1 MYVNLFTGN
10 AILLVALA
18 LAFGLLKF
26 FQIAAGTFLDWLLG
40 LAILEWLLVIVTV
53 PWNIYFAAR
62 QTTATAIDS
71 QQKGIA
77 VEQRQ
82 LRYTQTISTR
92 SLILAIVL
100 HLLSAVGLY
109 WVAQTGFTPLGYW
122 GAAAAL
128 LLTALRPAISTYEYL
143 AERLRTIQEEFT
155 YPRED
160 IYELRS
166 RLSSVESNTKFL
178 QEKLDETIDSS
189 WINEQNQRWQ
199 RHQTEIAN
207 TNARLQELQAT
218 NKLEHEQ
225 LSREAQQAISQLTVD
240 GQFLDNVREIIRF
253 FKTA

>member
-62 QTTATAIDS
+62 QTTATAMDS

-82 LRYTQTISTR
+82 INYAQNISTR

-100 HLLSAVGLY
+100 HLLSAAGLY

-143 AERLRTIQEEFT
+143 AQRLRDIQQEFT

-160 IYELRS
+160 IYELRN
-166 RLSSVESNTKFL
+166 RLSFLENETKLL
-178 QEKLDETIDSS
+178 QAKLDETSEDSWLS
-189 WINEQNQRWQ
+189 DQNQRWQ
-199 RHQTEIAN
+199 RHQIEIAN
-207 TNARLQELQAT
+207 ANAQFQELQAT
-218 NKLEHEQ
+218 NKIEHDR
-225 LSREAQQAISQLTVD
+225 LSRESQQAISQLTVD
-240 GQFLDNVREIIRF
+240 GQFLDHVREIIRF

>member
-71 QQKGIA
+71 QQKGIT

-82 LRYTQTISTR
+82 LRYTQTISKR

-100 HLLSAVGLY
+100 HLISAVGLY

-166 RLSSVESNTKFL
+166 RLSSVESDNKFL

-218 NKLEHEQ
+218 NKVEHEQ